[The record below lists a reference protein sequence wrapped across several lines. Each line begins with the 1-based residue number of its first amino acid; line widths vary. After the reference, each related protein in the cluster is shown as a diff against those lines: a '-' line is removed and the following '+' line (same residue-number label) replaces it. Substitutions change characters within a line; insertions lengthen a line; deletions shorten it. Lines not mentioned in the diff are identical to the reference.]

1 MRAQP
6 TPGSIALSIL
16 DRLTDLDP
24 DSTVERRPHAW
35 EEMRDLKAS
44 LCRDLAAL
52 LNTRREEQPFDPA
65 YEEATNSVLTYGVT
79 DFTSYTLTNG
89 IEQELVRLSIERAI
103 RQFEPRLTRVNVSL
117 EEPSAVK
124 PVLRFQIEAV
134 LRADARESVAFDVTL
149 HRDSRRMSVSGAD
162 R

>member
-1 MRAQP
+1 VRAHTNP
-6 TPGSIALSIL
+6 ARLTLSIL

-24 DSTVERRPHAW
+24 ESTAEPRPHAW

-65 YEEATNSVLTYGVT
+65 YEEAANSVLTYGVT
-79 DFTSYTLTNG
+79 DFTSYTLTNS
-89 IEQELVRLSIERAI
+89 IEQELVRRSIERAI
-103 RQFEPRLTRVNVSL
+103 RQFEPRIIHVNVSL

-124 PVLRFQIEAV
+124 PVLRFHIEAM
-134 LRADARESVAFDVTL
+134 LRIDARESVAFDVTL